1 MRSQYVKDTIRKC
14 RQLLDGGDK
23 GGFNNQKRKLPGFVF
38 MSEIMP
44 NTSPDKKG
52 NPRPE
57 DRWRVQEAARL
68 NGLVMCDYDVKAR
81 ASIGSSSSAS
91 ISNCSTRLTCR
102 RLP

>member
-1 MRSQYVKDTIRKC
+1 VKDTIRKC

-57 DRWRVQEAARL
+57 DRWRVQESLHTVLKVL
-68 NGLVMCDYDVKAR
+68 NRVFPKATVKVMRNNALEQDVKSWFAEVP
-81 ASIGSSSSAS
+81 ASD
-91 ISNCSTRLTCR
+91 
-102 RLP
+102 

>member
-68 NGLVMCDYDVKAR
+68 NGLVMWNNALEQDVKSWFAEVP
-81 ASIGSSSSAS
+81 ASD
-91 ISNCSTRLTCR
+91 
-102 RLP
+102 